1 MPINDT
7 LVTREE
13 VEKSC
18 TCQHC
23 TYQKPVVQ
31 VTKEERNRLPVPKYV
46 TTLLNMALLALVLIL
61 IFGTVLGFC
70 LNNKDKAMILFL
82 TRTRKR
88 KRERE
93 EALAR
98 EAAERAAKEAEEQNL
113 VNWNPFLNRYGMLAG
128 SGAMGGFG
136 PFSGRITMGNI
147 NGPEVTQ
154 FGGGQ
159 HSSSANQE
167 SQKGGGR
174 KRGGR

>member
-1 MPINDT
+1 MPINDSF
-7 LVTREE
+7 VSKEE
-13 VEKSC
+13 VEKAC
-18 TCQHC
+18 NCLHC
-23 TYQKPVVQ
+23 TYQRPVVQ

-88 KRERE
+88 KREYE

-113 VNWNPFLNRYGMLAG
+113 INWNPFLNRYGMLAG

-136 PFSGRITMGNI
+136 PFSARLPMGNMD
-147 NGPEVTQ
+147 GTSGGQ
-154 FGGGQ
+154 FGGSQ
-159 HSSSANQE
+159 HSASANQE
-167 SQKGGGR
+167 AQKGAGR